1 MVKISSLL
9 VIGATIAQ
17 YSFASLWPIPK
28 VFTTGCTNIDLP
40 SSCLEITVDGCS
52 NDILDRAIDR
62 YTDLILNENFKPPLD
77 YNIAPLQASGSVQGV
92 TISVATEN
100 INLDLQTDESYT
112 LTVSQNGTIAINAQ
126 STFGAIRG
134 LETLSQLFISNQGRK
149 FIKNVPINIQD
160 SPVFKHRG
168 LMLDTSRNFYS
179 IASIKRTLDAM
190 SYSKMNV
197 FRWHIVD
204 SQSWPVE
211 SKFDPRLN
219 ALGAYGPDMIYTHKD
234 VTDIISYARDRGI
247 RVIPEFDMPGHT
259 YIVGLSNPEIMS
271 CLNFLPDWDKYAAE
285 PPSGQLNIIKPGAY
299 SFVNKLIAEY
309 SSLFT
314 DNVFHVGGDEVN
326 LNCWEKDPD
335 IMAYLAQNST
345 DSVKSILGRFYAN
358 IYANLKVNNKT
369 GMCWEESL
377 MEGIANPPKDTII
390 QAWIDPKSVV
400 SAVEKG
406 YRVVAAPYSY
416 SYLDCGHGQW
426 LSNLYNGTSWCDP
439 FKFWGH
445 IYSYNPY
452 VNITTP
458 EKRALVL
465 GGEVNLWSE
474 QSDDVI
480 VDKMLW
486 PRAAAAGE
494 LYWKGPV
501 DENADMSE
509 AVESA
514 SPRINEFRFRL
525 LGRGINAEP
534 TQPLWCVRN
543 PGKCALPPS

>member
-9 VIGATIAQ
+9 ILGAAIAQ
-17 YSFASLWPIPK
+17 QALASVWPIPK

-40 SSCLEITVDGCS
+40 SSCLKITVDGCS

-62 YTDLILNENFKPPLD
+62 YKELILNEHFKPPLD
-77 YNIAPLQASGSVQGV
+77 YNVAPLQASGSVQGV
-92 TISVATEN
+92 TITVATKN

-160 SPVFKHRG
+160 SPVFKYRG

-179 IASIKRTLDAM
+179 IASIKRTIDAM

-197 FRWHIVD
+197 LHWHIVD
-204 SQSWPVE
+204 SHSWPVE
-211 SKFDPRLN
+211 AKFDPRLS
-219 ALGAYGPDMIYTHKD
+219 ALGAYGPDMVYTHKD
-234 VTDIISYARDRGI
+234 VTDIINYARDRGI
-247 RVIPEFDMPGHT
+247 RVIPEFDIPGHT
-259 YIVGLSNPEIMS
+259 YAVGLSDPNIMS
-271 CLNFLPDWDKYAAE
+271 CLDVQPNWNEYAAE
-285 PPSGQLNIIKPGAY
+285 PPSGQLNIIKPGARN
-299 SFVNKLIAEY
+299 FAKNLVAEY

-314 DNVFHVGGDEVN
+314 DKIFHVGGDEVN

-335 IMAYLAQNST
+335 IKAHLAQNST
-345 DSVKSILGRFYAN
+345 DTVESILSRFYAN

-377 MEGIANPPKDTII
+377 LEGIANPPKDTIV
-390 QAWIDPKSVV
+390 QAWLDEASVV
-400 SAVEKG
+400 SIVKKG
-406 YRVVAAPYSY
+406 YRVVASPYKY
-416 SYLDCGHGQW
+416 MYLDCGRGPW

-452 VNITTP
+452 VNITIP
-458 EKRALVL
+458 EEKALVL
-465 GGEVNLWSE
+465 GGEVVLWSE
-474 QSDDVI
+474 QSDEVV
-480 VDKMLW
+480 VDQLLW
-486 PRAAAAGE
+486 PRAAAAAE

-501 DENADMSE
+501 DEKADMNKQIE
-509 AVESA
+509 NV

-525 LGRGINAEP
+525 LGRGISAEP

-543 PGKCALPPS
+543 PGRCNLPL